1 MGRSPRRT
9 TPRHR
14 AHARQHPGP
23 PQPRRPPPPPRPAD
37 TLTAGPDA
45 GWSEDGEGLTED
57 GPGLREDGAG
67 LTEDGPGLREDGAGL
82 TEDGPGLRED
92 GAGLTRDGPGLREDA
107 CCWLVE
113 TNGFPLPALM
123 ETSGFPLFDLT
134 LAGSRSTAGFA
145 HPAADRDPA
154 NGTKNQRQAAD
165 PNHRTTIGPGQ
176 RQTIPP
182 NTRAKFIA
190 ASAVAPRKSSGSISS
205 ASISA
210 GAPANSTRSMRA

>member
-1 MGRSPRRT
+1 MGRSPRRAS
-9 TPRHR
+9 PRHR

-67 LTEDGPGLREDGAGL
+67 LTEDGPGLSEDGAGL

-92 GAGLTRDGPGLREDA
+92 GAGLTEDGPGLSEDGAGLTGDGPGLREDGAGLTGDGPGLREDA

-145 HPAADRDPA
+145 HPAGCGGAKRCFAKPRLRPGGRPTFLRRQESRQRSDPCFT
-154 NGTKNQRQAAD
+154 GHPLR
-165 PNHRTTIGPGQ
+165 G
-176 RQTIPP
+176 
-182 NTRAKFIA
+182 
-190 ASAVAPRKSSGSISS
+190 
-205 ASISA
+205 
-210 GAPANSTRSMRA
+210 